1 MKITIEVDC
10 TPAEARAYMGLPDVE
25 PLQAEVMAE
34 IQRRAMNALSMTDPQ
49 QLLKNWVPWSAQG
62 METFQT
68 FARAAAS
75 GWSGPGK
82 EPGKDRDPEPPKP
95 KSRG

>member
-10 TPAEARAYMGLPDVE
+10 TPAEARAFMGLPDLE
-25 PLQAEVMAE
+25 PLQEEVMAE
-34 IQRRAMNALSMTDPQ
+34 VQRRVMGALAMTDPQ

-68 FARAAAS
+68 FMRAAT
-75 GWSGPGK
+75 GGGQRSGPGPK
-82 EPGKDRDPEPPKP
+82 DDEPSGKPRQ
-95 KSRG
+95 RG

>member
-1 MKITIEVDC
+1 
-10 TPAEARAYMGLPDVE
+10 MGLPDVE

-34 IQRRAMNALSMTDPQ
+34 IQRRVMNALSMTDPQ

-62 METFQT
+62 METFQQ
-68 FARAAAS
+68 FAKVAAS
-75 GWSGPGK
+75 GWSPSQ
-82 EPGKDRDPEPPKP
+82 PRDKDPDGQKP

>member
-1 MKITIEVDC
+1 
-10 TPAEARAYMGLPDVE
+10 MGLPDVE

-34 IQRRAMNALSMTDPQ
+34 IQRRVMNALSMTDPQ

-62 METFQT
+62 METFQQ
-68 FARAAAS
+68 FAKAAAS
-75 GWSGPGK
+75 GWSPSQ
-82 EPGKDRDPEPPKP
+82 PRDKDPDGQKP